1 MKKITFKILVVALL
15 MFAYNG
21 MAQTLNQAASWP
33 NAGWTLTGT
42 YTPAGLLSDPSIA
55 ATFSFDDDAAGN
67 GSADD
72 LQATSPVI
80 DLTAASGAGETWITI
95 SGDVVYR
102 ALTDVLQIE
111 IYDADA
117 MTWSAAETFAGNS
130 TNTDFQT
137 CAGTAMY
144 TTAVINIAGYTGTQ
158 LSGFQ
163 YRFTYDDQG
172 GWKWGWC
179 LTSPTITSATPPMCP
194 DPSTLTA
201 SNIDGF
207 SADLGW
213 TETGSAALWNIEL
226 VDITAAGVATGTAT
240 STGVAN
246 PFNQTGLTPSNSYEF
261 YVQSDCGGSTSTW
274 VGPFAFSTT
283 VACPDPSALTATNVL
298 TTSADLGWTAG
309 GSEALWDVELVDITA
324 AGVATGTATSTG
336 VANPYNQGGLAD
348 SNAYEF
354 YVRADCGVNGASTWV
369 GPFAF
374 TTACTTF
381 TAPYT
386 EDFENAGAVPT
397 CWTLGGDED
406 WLFNTTGPNQ
416 VGNGGTL
423 SGSTTSGGYYAVVD
437 DSTPDATNA
446 LLTSPFIDVSGL
458 TTPALTF
465 YEISD
470 NSGNASATLTVSVW
484 DGAAWNVV
492 GTYNTNT
499 VAGWEQKTINLSG
512 LTFTGDAQVQFS
524 IADSGSFYDDI
535 AIDDVSLGELPSCP
549 APSALGATNITGAS
563 ADLGWTETGSA
574 ALWDI
579 ELVDITAGGVAT
591 GTATATGVSNPYNQ
605 GGLTANNTYEF
616 YVRADCAGDTSMWV
630 GPFAFTTECAV
641 IIPDYTADMS
651 VNVPDACWDEAGS
664 GDSTS
669 GPMDLGASDWRD
681 GTSYALGSSNAINLY
696 SNVDSEW
703 LLSPSF
709 DLSTGGPYQLEVN
722 VAVTNWNQGTVD
734 DTMGSDDEVQLLMS
748 TDGGTTWANVATWNA
763 ANEPPVGGIEY
774 VEDLTAITGNVSF
787 AIWATDGTVDDG
799 EDYDFHVGKFRV
811 RSIPSCADPATVM
824 NTVLTDSAS
833 DFTWAIGGTETVWE
847 YANLPSPSTEP
858 VSGTSTMTTAASF
871 TGLTPATDYDFYVR
885 SDCGGSFSAWVL
897 VSYSTPATPPANDDC
912 ANAIELTV
920 NADETCTTTT
930 PGTIVAATASGEDE
944 ASCSGTEDDDV
955 WYSFVATAVSHNIDL
970 LNVANGTTDL
980 YHSVWSGSCGA
991 LTNLSCSDPN
1001 SSTVNGLT
1009 IGNTYLLRV
1018 YSWTATPGQTSTFDV
1033 CIGTPP
1039 PPPPAPANDEC
1050 DNVVGLT
1057 VNLDYNNG
1065 IVTAGT
1071 TVGATASAQADDVSG
1086 TPNTDVWFS
1095 FVAIYDAHRVEL
1107 LNVANR
1113 LRVQIWVWVYMMPQE
1128 DVLD

>member
-1 MKKITFKILVVALL
+1 
-15 MFAYNG
+15 
-21 MAQTLNQAASWP
+21 
-33 NAGWTLTGT
+33 
-42 YTPAGLLSDPSIA
+42 
-55 ATFSFDDDAAGN
+55 
-67 GSADD
+67 
-72 LQATSPVI
+72 
-80 DLTAASGAGETWITI
+80 
-95 SGDVVYR
+95 
-102 ALTDVLQIE
+102 
-111 IYDADA
+111 
-117 MTWSAAETFAGNS
+117 
-130 TNTDFQT
+130 
-137 CAGTAMY
+137 
-144 TTAVINIAGYTGTQ
+144 
-158 LSGFQ
+158 
-163 YRFTYDDQG
+163 
-172 GWKWGWC
+172 
-179 LTSPTITSATPPMCP
+179 
-194 DPSTLTA
+194 
-201 SNIDGF
+201 
-207 SADLGW
+207 
-213 TETGSAALWNIEL
+213 
-226 VDITAAGVATGTAT
+226 
-240 STGVAN
+240 
-246 PFNQTGLTPSNSYEF
+246 
-261 YVQSDCGGSTSTW
+261 
-274 VGPFAFSTT
+274 
-283 VACPDPSALTATNVL
+283 
-298 TTSADLGWTAG
+298 
-309 GSEALWDVELVDITA
+309 
-324 AGVATGTATSTG
+324 
-336 VANPYNQGGLAD
+336 
-348 SNAYEF
+348 
-354 YVRADCGVNGASTWV
+354 
-369 GPFAF
+369 
-374 TTACTTF
+374 
-381 TAPYT
+381 
-386 EDFENAGAVPT
+386 
-397 CWTLGGDED
+397 
-406 WLFNTTGPNQ
+406 
-416 VGNGGTL
+416 
-423 SGSTTSGGYYAVVD
+423 
-437 DSTPDATNA
+437 
-446 LLTSPFIDVSGL
+446 
-458 TTPALTF
+458 
-465 YEISD
+465 
-470 NSGNASATLTVSVW
+470 
-484 DGAAWNVV
+484 
-492 GTYNTNT
+492 
-499 VAGWEQKTINLSG
+499 
-512 LTFTGDAQVQFS
+512 
-524 IADSGSFYDDI
+524 
-535 AIDDVSLGELPSCP
+535 
-549 APSALGATNITGAS
+549 
-563 ADLGWTETGSA
+563 
-574 ALWDI
+574 
-579 ELVDITAGGVAT
+579 
-591 GTATATGVSNPYNQ
+591 
-605 GGLTANNTYEF
+605 
-616 YVRADCAGDTSMWV
+616 WV

-1107 LNVANR
+1107 LNVANQGGGTSTSTDMGMGVYDATGGCAG
-1113 LRVQIWVWVYMMPQE
+1113 LVFTATSDPDTLNLTGLVAGTTYYVRVYGWFTSVQYNDFDISVGSDPALNVNNLENVAAFTYYPNPVKNTLTLNAQNTIENVTMYNMLGQE
-1128 DVLD
+1128 VLSATPNAVDSDLDMSSLQTGTYFVKVTIATVTKTIRVIKQ